1 MPRVNLL
8 PWREELR
15 KVRQKNFGLSAV
27 GAALAG
33 AAIVLGTM
41 AFYSAR
47 IDHQNDRN
55 RYLTDEIAIL
65 DRQISEIRELEDVK
79 SRLIARMDIIENL
92 QTKRPEVVHLF
103 DELARAIPEGVHLK
117 TIKQSGTRITISGEA
132 QSSTRVSALMR
143 NIDKSPW
150 LKNPDLS
157 VVETTMQKDDS
168 GRTSSFT
175 IIATQTTPKKEN
187 DGESDT

>member
-15 KVRQKNFGLSAV
+15 KVRQKNFGLSAI

-33 AAIVLGTM
+33 GVIIVSGMML
-41 AFYSAR
+41 YSAR
-47 IDHQNDRN
+47 IDHQNKRN
-55 RYLTDEIAIL
+55 KYLEDEIAIL
-65 DRQISEIRELEDVK
+65 DRQIVSIKDLENDK
-79 SRLIARMDIIENL
+79 AQLIARMEIIESL

-103 DELARAIPEGVHLK
+103 DELAKAVPDGVHLNK
-117 TIKQSGTRITISGEA
+117 ITQSGSRITISGRA
-132 QSSTRVSALMR
+132 QSSTRVSAFMR

-150 LKNPDLS
+150 LTKPDLN
-157 VVETTMQKDDS
+157 VVETTNQDDA

-175 IIATQTTPKKEN
+175 IVATQTTPKKEA
-187 DGESDT
+187 DGETES

>member
-1 MPRVNLL
+1 MPRINLL

-33 AAIVLGTM
+33 VAIVVGTM
-41 AFYSAR
+41 LYFSTKITNQNAR
-47 IDHQNDRN
+47 NT
-55 RYLTDEIAIL
+55 YLSSEIAVL
-65 DRQISEIRELEDVK
+65 DSQITEIRGLEETK
-79 SRLIARMDIIENL
+79 NRLIARMDIIESL

-103 DELARAIPEGVHLK
+103 DELARAIPEGVHLEK
-117 TIKQSGTRITISGEA
+117 ITQSGTRITISGQA

-143 NIDKSPW
+143 NIDRSPW
-150 LKNPDLS
+150 MKNPDLS
-157 VVETTMQKDDS
+157 VVQTEQNDER

-175 IIATQTTPKKEN
+175 IVATQTTPKGDAEE
-187 DGESDT
+187 DET

>member
-27 GAALAG
+27 GAALGG
-33 AAIVLGTM
+33 AAIVLGTI

-55 RYLTDEIAIL
+55 RYLTDEIAVL
-65 DRQISEIRELEDVK
+65 DRQISEIKELEDVK

-117 TIKQSGTRITISGEA
+117 SIKQTGTRITISGEA

-157 VVETTMQKDDS
+157 VVETTIQKEDS

-175 IIATQTTPKKEN
+175 IIATQTTPKKET
-187 DGESDT
+187 DAETDT

>member
-15 KVRQKNFGLSAV
+15 KVRQKNFGLSSV

-33 AAIVLGTM
+33 AAIVVGTM
-41 AFYSAR
+41 FYYSAR
-47 IDHQNDRN
+47 IDHQNERN
-55 RYLTDEIAIL
+55 RYLDNEIAVL
-65 DRQISEIRELEDVK
+65 DRQISEIKELEDLK
-79 SRLIARMDIIENL
+79 SRLIARMDIIDSL

-103 DELARAIPEGVHLK
+103 DELARAIPEGVHLDK
-117 TIKQSGTRITISGEA
+117 ITQTGSRITISGVA
-132 QSSTRVSALMR
+132 QSSTRVSAYMR

-150 LKNPDLS
+150 LKNPDLN
-157 VVETTMQKDDS
+157 VVQTEQNDVT

-175 IIATQTTPKKEN
+175 IVATQTTPKKA
-187 DGESDT
+187 GETDT

>member
-1 MPRVNLL
+1 MPRINLL

-15 KVRQKNFGLSAV
+15 KQRQKNFGLSAV

-41 AFYSAR
+41 AYYSGR
-47 IDHQNDRN
+47 IDHQKQRN
-55 RYLTDEIAIL
+55 QYLTDEIAIL
-65 DRQISEIRELEDVK
+65 DRQITEIRELEDFK
-79 SRLIARMDIIENL
+79 ARLIARMDIIENL

-103 DELARAIPEGVHLK
+103 DELARAIPEGVHLNS
-117 TIKQSGTRITISGEA
+117 IKQTGTRITITGEA

-157 VVETTMQKDDS
+157 VVETTTQRDAA

-187 DGESDT
+187 DEENDT

>member
-15 KVRQKNFGLSAV
+15 KDRQKNFGLSAV

-47 IDHQNDRN
+47 IDHQNERN

-117 TIKQSGTRITISGEA
+117 TIRQSGTRITISGEA

-187 DGESDT
+187 DAENDT

>member
-15 KVRQKNFGLSAV
+15 KVRQKNFLLSAV

-33 AAIVLGTM
+33 AAIMLGTV
-41 AFYSAR
+41 AYYSSR
-47 IDHQNDRN
+47 IDHQSDRN
-55 RYLTDEIAIL
+55 RYLAKEIDVL
-65 DRQISEIRELEDVK
+65 DRQISEIKELEDVK

-117 TIKQSGTRITISGEA
+117 SIKQTGTRITISGEA

-175 IIATQTTPKKEN
+175 IIATQTTPDNEN
-187 DGESDT
+187 DAENDT

>member
-41 AFYSAR
+41 AYYSAR
-47 IDHQNDRN
+47 IDHQKDRN
-55 RYLTDEIAIL
+55 QYLTDEIAVL
-65 DRQISEIRELEDVK
+65 DRQISEIRELEEFK
-79 SRLIARMDIIENL
+79 GRLIARMDIIENL

-103 DELARAIPEGVHLK
+103 DELARAIPDGVHLNSIRQ
-117 TIKQSGTRITISGEA
+117 TGTRITISGEA

-157 VVETTMQKDDS
+157 VVETTAQKDS
-168 GRTSSFT
+168 AGRTSSFT

-187 DGESDT
+187 DEENDS

>member
-33 AAIVLGTM
+33 AAIVLGTV
-41 AFYSAR
+41 AYFSAR
-47 IDHQNDRN
+47 IDHQSDRN
-55 RYLTDEIAIL
+55 QYLTNEIGVL
-65 DRQISEIRELEDVK
+65 DRQISEIKELEDVK

-103 DELARAIPEGVHLK
+103 DELARSIPDGVHLK
-117 TIKQSGTRITISGEA
+117 SIKQTGTRITISGEA

-150 LKNPDLS
+150 LKNPDLT
-157 VVETTMQKDDS
+157 VVETTVQKDDA

-175 IIATQTTPKKEN
+175 IVATQTTPKNEN
-187 DGESDT
+187 DAENDT